1 MGSSTRLKLSRQ
13 PSPKRCNEQLM
24 LGMTALR
31 AAEDDN
37 LFLVSGFFLF
47 VRKPFNHYYVTL
59 FTNHGALPADN
70 GSSRSLLSGPVYPP

>member
-1 MGSSTRLKLSRQ
+1 
-13 PSPKRCNEQLM
+13 M

-70 GSSRSLLSGPVYPP
+70 GS